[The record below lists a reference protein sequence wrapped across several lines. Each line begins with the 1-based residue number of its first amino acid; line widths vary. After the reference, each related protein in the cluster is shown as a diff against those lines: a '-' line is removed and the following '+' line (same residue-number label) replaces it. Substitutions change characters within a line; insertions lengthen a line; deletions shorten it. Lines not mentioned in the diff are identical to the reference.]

1 MQPSRISGAR
11 YGWVTTVGE
20 QLPVTCAAPV
30 GLLLLLLQHSS
41 IPVAPVVLLV
51 LLVLIVLLDYSSYS
65 YYS

>member
-30 GLLLLLLQHSS
+30 GLLLLQHSS

-51 LLVLIVLLDYSSYS
+51 LIVLLRSY
-65 YYS
+65 